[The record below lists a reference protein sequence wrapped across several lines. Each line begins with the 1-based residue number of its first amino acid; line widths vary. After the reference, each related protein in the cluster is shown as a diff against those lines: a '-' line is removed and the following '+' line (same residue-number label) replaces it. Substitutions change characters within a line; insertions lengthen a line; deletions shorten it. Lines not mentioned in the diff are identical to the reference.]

1 MMQNPRVGRALQ
13 ATASTLVLAGLWQ
26 IASLFFPHYLFPPVT
41 DVVKRAVDIVVS
53 GPLLVEVLVTA
64 ARIFAGL
71 LGAFVLGAAVAL
83 MIGRSPLIESYVT
96 PVLVFLQG
104 IPALSW
110 VVIAIIWFHGIEF
123 RIFFIMVLT
132 TLPAFTFQILDAF
145 RSMSKDLFEMTMS
158 FRPSGWTLFRV
169 LIVPT
174 IVPGILTAWKINL
187 GNSARV
193 VVVAE
198 LVGATGGVGY
208 ELLRQQQ
215 LFDMAGAL
223 AWTLQLV
230 LFVLVVQQALVAI
243 EGFVLRYRAV
253 SERAM

>member
-1 MMQNPRVGRALQ
+1 MIGNPRLTRILQ
-13 ATASTLVLAGLWQ
+13 ATASTLGIAALWQ
-26 IASLFFPHYLFPPVT
+26 VASLFFPPYLFPSVP
-41 DVVKRAVDIVVS
+41 DIVVRTVGIVFS
-53 GPLLVEVLVTA
+53 WPLLSEVLVTA

-71 LGAFVLGAAVAL
+71 LGAFLLGGVTAL
-83 MIGRSPLIESYVT
+83 AIGRSPSVESYVN
-96 PVLVFLQG
+96 PVLAFLQG

-110 VVIAIIWFHGIEF
+110 VVITVIWFHGIEF
-123 RIFFIMVLT
+123 RIFFIMVIT
-132 TLPAFTFQILDAF
+132 TLPAFTFQVLDSY

-158 FRPSGWTLFRV
+158 FRPRRWTLFRV

-174 IVPGILTAWKINL
+174 IVPGILTAWKVNL
-187 GNSARV
+187 GNAARV

-223 AWTLQLV
+223 AWTIQLV
-230 LFVLVVQQALVAI
+230 LFVLLVQWAIVAV
-243 EGFVLRYRAV
+243 ENWLLRYRPV
-253 SERAM
+253 SERAA